1 MADERKYY
9 LICADGC
16 KFEGMTKEQILAAI
30 AEATGNTVND
40 VDGAFITMIKELN
53 KGAPIKLWFG
63 STAEFN
69 AIPEKQQNCLY
80 ITDDDTTFEDID
92 RLLKWLEEGY
102 DSLAERVVALEA
114 EHKKNGVVL
123 LDLGDND
130 LTAQTIKDI
139 SKYTFVCVAVDALYK
154 VPCFVSIEA
163 DGTFEINGFVS
174 HNRTGG
180 AGTELYINLAVTI
193 KGNLTENN
201 GNVTAWDF
209 SKYVINNNASGDTVL
224 GSNDAIECKNT
235 KIIGIM

>member
-1 MADERKYY
+1 MANERKYY
-9 LICADGC
+9 LFCEDNC

-40 VDGAFITMIKELN
+40 VDGAFITMVKELN
-53 KGAPIKLWFG
+53 KGEPIMLWFG

-69 AIPEKQQNCLY
+69 AIPEKIENCLY

-92 RLLKWLEEGY
+92 RQLQLLELGF
-102 DSLAERVVALEA
+102 DSLAQRISVLEA

-130 LTAQTIKDI
+130 LTGQTIKNI
-139 SKYTFVCVAVDALYK
+139 SKYTFVCVDVDALYK
-154 VPCFVSIEA
+154 VPCFVSVAA
-163 DGTFEINGFVS
+163 DGTFTINGFVS
-174 HNRTGG
+174 NNRTGG

-193 KGNLTENN
+193 TGNLTENN
-201 GNVTAWDF
+201 GIVTKWDF
-209 SKYVINNNASGDTVL
+209 SKYAINNNTSGETVI
-224 GSNDAIECKNT
+224 GGNSAAGCKNT